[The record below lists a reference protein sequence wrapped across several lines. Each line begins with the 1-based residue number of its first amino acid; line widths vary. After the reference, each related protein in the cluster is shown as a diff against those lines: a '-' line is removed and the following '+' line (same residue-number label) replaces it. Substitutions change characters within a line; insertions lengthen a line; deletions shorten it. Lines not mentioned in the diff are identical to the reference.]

1 MILEQGFKYK
11 MPNLSFKVLFDL
23 GCM

>member
-1 MILEQGFKYK
+1 